1 MGFQLQFDFFLDLIN
16 VAFALFLLVASKR
29 IFKIDDIKFLI
40 LIGHL
45 MFIFCTNYVLFDPM
59 YMGDQFTYL
68 YKTFMIKGLGQFI
81 HNNALSVNA
90 AGYIFSYFPIP
101 IINSLY
107 SLSIINFIIFLFL
120 YLLLKQKKIFTKG
133 SEYFFLLFPSMAIYS
148 SVALRDMINLVFMI
162 YSFYYF
168 FIAQKKIIAIL
179 FLLPLFLL
187 KWQNGVILILAGFIY
202 LVMNYKNLK
211 FYHVILIIGT
221 IAFALIF
228 FNKLFSLKQINN
240 LRLYFYFDENPDKI
254 SEYTYIA
261 SWSDLAKVTFVNFF
275 RYIFEPYLWQVKSPL
290 QLFQAVENAFVAIL
304 IISYYFRYKSRK
316 YLLEKRTL
324 LILFIFAMA
333 LYGLIII
340 NPGTAARYRFTFV
353 VCFIVFYGYFGEKGR
368 AQAISSVPAEYLD
381 KTPYIQQI

>member
-40 LIGHL
+40 LLGHL

-68 YKTFMIKGLGQFI
+68 YKTFMIKGMGHFI
-81 HNNALSVNA
+81 YNNALSVNA

-120 YLLLKQKKIFTKG
+120 YLFLKQKKIFTKG

-162 YSFYYF
+162 YAFYYF

-187 KWQNGVILILAGFIY
+187 KWQNGVILIIAGFIY

-211 FYHVILIIGT
+211 FYHVIIIIGT
-221 IAFALIF
+221 IAFAL
-228 FNKLFSLKQINN
+228 N
-240 LRLYFYFDENPDKI
+240 L
-254 SEYTYIA
+254 
-261 SWSDLAKVTFVNFF
+261 
-275 RYIFEPYLWQVKSPL
+275 L
-290 QLFQAVENAFVAIL
+290 Q
-304 IISYYFRYKSRK
+304 
-316 YLLEKRTL
+316 
-324 LILFIFAMA
+324 
-333 LYGLIII
+333 
-340 NPGTAARYRFTFV
+340 
-353 VCFIVFYGYFGEKGR
+353 
-368 AQAISSVPAEYLD
+368 
-381 KTPYIQQI
+381 